1 MAKATSSDTKREAQF
16 NPDEARQMLK
26 EFLTADL
33 DVPETHPLYPLYL
46 QLLAWEERQEELKR
60 EYAGKLGADKGISR
74 DEARSILSMGPLDSD
89 DDYMLVHTMQ
99 AQRLFMGRGRDPEGR
114 ITRIPGAKNVG
125 SALRNL
131 WLLSGQDN
139 PYADWMLIL
148 SELELGDLIRNLQR
162 AVSDARSEIKAMEDS
177 GIFLSILRNRNP
189 AKVSLGFRSPYGY
202 MISKLVMEFDMF
214 IRVVKTLTAR
224 NLITADR
231 ERVMINE
238 RARPMRASFDRILRN
253 NNVLQVPAYASLT
266 RADIKNPRSKD
277 TKDRV
282 LALAEI
288 WPGLPAEVLDRSKLP
303 NNAKPLR
310 RAPLREA
317 LANEIKTTEEGDLL

>member
-26 EFLTADL
+26 EFLTADV

-60 EYAGKLGADKGISR
+60 EYAGKLGADKGIGR
-74 DEARSILSMGPLDSD
+74 DEARSILAVGSLDSD
-89 DDYMLVHTMQ
+89 DDYMLVHTKQ
-99 AQRLFMGRGRDPEGR
+99 ALRLFVGRGRDPEGR
-114 ITRIPGAKNVG
+114 LSRIPGAKNVG

-148 SELELGDLIRNLQR
+148 SEYEIDDLIQNLKK
-162 AVSDARSEIKAMEDS
+162 AVAEARDKIQALEES
-177 GIFLSILRNRNP
+177 GIHLSILRSKEP

-202 MISKLVMEFDMF
+202 MISKLVMDFDMF
-214 IRVVKTLTAR
+214 VRVVKTLSAR
-224 NLITADR
+224 NLITADKER
-231 ERVMINE
+231 EMINE
-238 RARPMRASFDRILRN
+238 RLRPMRAFFDRVLRN
-253 NNVLQVPAYASLT
+253 NNVLQVPAYAALT
-266 RADIKNPRSKD
+266 RNDVKNPKSKD

-282 LALAEI
+282 SALAEI
-288 WPGLPAEVLDRSKLP
+288 WPGLPAEVLERRKLP
-303 NNAKPLR
+303 HHAKPLR
-310 RAPLREA
+310 RAPNRDA
-317 LANEIKTTEEGDLL
+317 LANEIKTAEEGDLL